1 LICKQEIFSA
11 TQQLGYNEVAVQAN
25 LQVMPELKSGFLE
38 VSQNKNAPQ
47 GRLIPIPDQTC
58 IIAGRAMPAE

>member
-1 LICKQEIFSA
+1 MKYPGYKLEIFIA

-38 VSQNKNAPQ
+38 VPFIDYMQ
-47 GRLIPIPDQTC
+47 
-58 IIAGRAMPAE
+58 